1 MLTSDS
7 TLDKSSSPCVRNC
20 CLDGDDIC
28 LGCGRALEE
37 ITGWNAAT
45 AEEKQKI
52 LQRSNER
59 MEIRRNKWSR

>member
-1 MLTSDS
+1 MLTSDGA
-7 TLDKSSSPCVRNC
+7 LDKSTSPCVRNC

-45 AEEKQKI
+45 ADEKQKI
-52 LQRSNER
+52 LQRSSER
-59 MEIRRNKWSR
+59 LEIRRNKSSR

>member
-1 MLTSDS
+1 MLTPGN
-7 TLDKSSSPCVRNC
+7 TLDKSESPCVRNC

-45 AEEKQKI
+45 ADEKQKI
-52 LQRSNER
+52 LKRANER
-59 MEIRRNKWSR
+59 LEIRRNKWS